1 MKKITVSDI
10 IGSKG
15 IALVARRVADMG
27 FLWHPTGGVEAGT
40 DGFIEV
46 RDPGTGEVL
55 ASVLKVQSK
64 ATEGGGRWQRIT
76 KDSFE
81 FACKESDIA
90 YWLSGNVPV
99 ILVCSDVETD
109 EACWKLVSE
118 YFRDPKTRKSRRVV
132 FDRERDRFDA
142 AAAVALMNLAVP
154 KRAGLYL
161 PPPMRSEELVSNLL
175 EVKSFAQSIY
185 VAPAQCPSMHA
196 LHEELSRHGAGHEC
210 FMRGG
215 NVISFQPLDGP
226 PWTRVCDTGA
236 AEEFGSDE
244 WAESDDPATQR
255 EFVELLNRALS
266 ARISKDIA
274 FNRKRGMYYFKSPD
288 DLSDVKLGR
297 RRVFGEYRTKDGER
311 VKFYRHSA
319 FRGRFA
325 SFDGRWYL
333 EITPEYLFTR
343 DGRQVSRFQPE
354 YVKGV
359 KGLEKNDA
367 VRQQIETVARYLTQP
382 PTLLEPAY
390 GLLEFGDLVR
400 FTVDFGF
407 DDTAWGSSHA
417 EAETT
422 SSLFEDAA

>member
-1 MKKITVSDI
+1 MKTITDSDI

-27 FLWHPTGGVEAGT
+27 FLWHPTGSVEAGT
-40 DGFIEV
+40 DGFIEI
-46 RDPGTGEVL
+46 RDPSTGEVL

-64 ATEGGGRWQRIT
+64 ATERGSRWQRIT
-76 KDSFE
+76 EDSFE
-81 FACKESDIA
+81 FVCKESDIA
-90 YWLSGNVPV
+90 YWRSGNVPV

-118 YFRDPKTRKSRRVV
+118 YFRDPEACKSRRVV
-132 FDRERDRFDA
+132 FDRKRDLFDESA
-142 AAAVALMNLAVP
+142 AAALMEVAVP

-175 EVKSFAQSIY
+175 EVKAIAPFIY

-196 LHEELSRHGAGHEC
+196 LHEELSRHGVGHEC

-215 NVISFQPLDGP
+215 SVISFQPLDGP

-236 AEEFGSDE
+236 AEEFDSDE
-244 WAESDDPATQR
+244 WAASEDPVKQR

-266 ARISKDIA
+266 AKVSKDIA

-288 DLSDVKLGR
+288 DLSEVKLGR
-297 RRVFGEYRTKDGER
+297 RRVFGEHRTKDGER

-325 SFDGRWYL
+325 SFESRWFL

-343 DGRQVSRFQPE
+343 DGRKVSRYQPE
-354 YVKGV
+354 YVKGI

-367 VRQQIETVARYLTQP
+367 VRQQVETVARYLTQP

-390 GLLEFGDLVR
+390 GLLEFADLAR

-407 DDTAWGSSHA
+407 DDSAWGRDHDVE
-417 EAETT
+417 EAT
-422 SSLFEDAA
+422 SSFFEDAA